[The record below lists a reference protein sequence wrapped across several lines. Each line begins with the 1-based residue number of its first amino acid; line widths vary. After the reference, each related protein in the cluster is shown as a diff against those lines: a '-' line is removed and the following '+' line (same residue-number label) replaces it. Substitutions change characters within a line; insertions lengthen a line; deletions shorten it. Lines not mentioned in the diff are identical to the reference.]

1 MISSTRNPVS
11 AKQKL
16 SLPLSLGS
24 ILSCLALGL
33 ALLFLPIRA
42 RADSLEDAARALAR
56 KAASNLHGV
65 SVTYE
70 VRNLSSLGGKEFS
83 NLSAAFQEE
92 LQQRGAKVLTADA
105 VASVVLTVTENSSS
119 YLGIVQIRRKE
130 NSDTVMEPLGPIDGA
145 RVAELMYNLVVH
157 KEFLFSQDAPMMD
170 ALLAGDDR
178 HAHTLGPHEIN
189 SYELQGD
196 RWVLTETERLFANP
210 SSVRDLRGFLY
221 FDNDTEVAYLS
232 REACRISPIGGKVGN
247 CEKYRE
253 TMPVRSVR
261 AGVLAGKKMG
271 PWFSMAQ
278 LGPPEATRL
287 VVSGQDGLARLYEEG
302 SDPVSVF
309 PGWGSEIASIHSGCG
324 YGWQLLVTGT
334 GDWTHPDTIQAMEI
348 QERQAHPVSSPIQLE
363 GAVIA
368 MHSPS
373 ARTLNE
379 ASANAE
385 AVAIVRNLQTG
396 RYEAYRISIT
406 CPN

>member
-1 MISSTRNPVS
+1 VRTRFFS
-11 AKQKL
+11 CL
-16 SLPLSLGS
+16 SL
-24 ILSCLALGL
+24 ALVF
-33 ALLFLPIRA
+33 AFTPIQL

-56 KAASNLHGV
+56 KAASSLHGA
-65 SVTYE
+65 SVTCE
-70 VRNLSSLGGKEFS
+70 IRNLSSLRGKEFS
-83 NLSAAFQEE
+83 NLSAVFHDE
-92 LQQRGAKVLTADA
+92 LQQRGAKVLAADA
-105 VASVVLTVTENSSS
+105 AASVVLTVTENASS
-119 YLGIVQIRRKE
+119 YLGVVQIQRKE
-130 NSDTVMEPLGPIDGA
+130 NSDTIMEPLGPIDGA

-170 ALLAGDDR
+170 VLLAGDDR

-210 SSVRDLRGFLY
+210 SSIRELRGFLY
-221 FDNDTEVAYLS
+221 LDNDTEVAYLS
-232 REACRISPIGGKVGN
+232 REPCRISPIGGKVGN

-253 TMPVRSVR
+253 TMPIRSVR

-278 LGPPEATRL
+278 LGPAEATRL
-287 VVSGQDGLARLYEEG
+287 VVTGQDGLARLYEEG

-324 YGWQLLVTGT
+324 HGWQLLVTGT
-334 GDWTHPDTIQAMEI
+334 GDWTHTDTIQAMEI
-348 QERQAHPVSSPIQLE
+348 LERQALPVSSPIQLE

-368 MHSPS
+368 MHSPA

>member
-1 MISSTRNPVS
+1 VS

-16 SLPLSLGS
+16 SPPRRYADFF
-24 ILSCLALGL
+24 SCLLL
-33 ALLFLPIRA
+33 ALVFACTPIPL
-42 RADSLEDAARALAR
+42 RADSFEDAARGLAR
-56 KAASNLHGV
+56 KVASTLHGA

-70 VRNLSSLGGKEFS
+70 VRNLSSLRGKEFS

-92 LQQRGAKVLTADA
+92 LQQRGAKVLASDA

-130 NSDTVMEPLGPIDGA
+130 NSDMVMEPLGPIDGA

-170 ALLAGDDR
+170 VFLAGDDR

-210 SSVRDLRGFLY
+210 SSVRELRGFLY
-221 FDNDTEVAYLS
+221 FDNDTEVAYFS
-232 REACRISPIGGKVGN
+232 REPCRISQMGGKVGN

-253 TMPVRSVR
+253 TMPVRSVG

-271 PWFSMAQ
+271 AWFSVAQ
-278 LGPPEATRL
+278 LGPAEATRL
-287 VVSGQDGLARLYEEG
+287 VVTGQDGLARLYEEG

-324 YGWQLLVTGT
+324 HGWQLLVTGT
-334 GDWTHPDTIQAMEI
+334 GDWTHTDTIQAMEI
-348 QERQAHPVSSPIQLE
+348 QERQALPVSSPIQLE

-368 MHSPS
+368 MHSPA
-373 ARTLNE
+373 ARTLDE
-379 ASANAE
+379 TSANAK